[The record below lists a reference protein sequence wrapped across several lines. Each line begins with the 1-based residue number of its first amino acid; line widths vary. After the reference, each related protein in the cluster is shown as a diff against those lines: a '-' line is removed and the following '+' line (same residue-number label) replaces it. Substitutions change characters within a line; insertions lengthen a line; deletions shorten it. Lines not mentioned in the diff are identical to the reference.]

1 MTESLRSRLQPVQR
15 RQVWQTI
22 AVWVVGGLLLG
33 SAIGLGCG
41 VARLATGWAE
51 GGWATTIALLAGP
64 VVGAVA
70 ALAWLLPRP
79 NWIAAARA
87 VDRHYQLKDRTES
100 ALDFARKQVHA
111 DKAAF
116 AELQLADAMS
126 HLSHVEPKAVA
137 PYQAPRF
144 LPGAIVAA
152 AAAIV
157 LALVPLKQDEAS
169 ASPSKPDE
177 NIVAQAEE
185 ISDSIK
191 ELEKELSKDVDPEL
205 EKLLKELKEKA
216 EELKEPGVDVKEAL
230 AKISEMQAAI
240 QSAQSQASLEQVD
253 QQLQEIGEAMASA
266 KALEG
271 AGQALAEGKYDK
283 AMKELTDLGDIELER
298 NEARNTA
305 EKLKKAAKRAKGDAG
320 DGSISDAANEMAE
333 GIEDGDA
340 QKVKGAAKQ
349 LGEKAKG
356 QARKKKINDLLN
368 AELTS
373 LCECK
378 GNCQKN
384 STAKGKKKE
393 KSNNPSQVYGM
404 GESGNIDGDAT
415 NLAANLNK
423 EHINGQA
430 GEGVSEFETSSSS
443 EGRQEA
449 QRGYKDVYQ
458 KYKKMSD
465 AVLES
470 ENIPL
475 GHRQTIRKYFESIRP
490 QQSEEP
496 APTNKPAQ

>member
-1 MTESLRSRLQPVQR
+1 LT
-15 RQVWQTI
+15 
-22 AVWVVGGLLLG
+22 
-33 SAIGLGCG
+33 
-41 VARLATGWAE
+41 TGWSE
-51 GGWATTIALLAGP
+51 GGWLATMALLVGP

-70 ALAWLLPRP
+70 ALVWLLPRP

-100 ALDFARKQVHA
+100 ALDFARKHVPA

-126 HLSHVEPKAVA
+126 HLSRVEPEAVA

-144 LPGAIVAA
+144 LPGAVLAA
-152 AAAIV
+152 ALAVV
-157 LALVPLKQDEAS
+157 LALVPLKQDEVA
-169 ASPSKPDE
+169 ASPSTPDE
-177 NIVAQAEE
+177 NIVAQADE
-185 ISDSIK
+185 IADSLK
-191 ELEKELSKDVDPEL
+191 ELEEELNKDVDPEL
-205 EKLLKELKEKA
+205 EQLLKELKQKA

-283 AMKELTDLGDIELER
+283 AAKELAELDDIELDR

-320 DGSISDAANEMAE
+320 DGSISDASNELAE
-333 GIEDGDA
+333 GIEEGDSD
-340 QKVKGAAKQ
+340 KVKGAAKK
-349 LGEKAKG
+349 LGDKAKG
-356 QARKKKINDLLN
+356 QARKKKISDLLN
-368 AELTS
+368 AELAS

-393 KSNNPSQVYGM
+393 KSLNPSQVYGM
-404 GESGNIDGDAT
+404 SESGNIDGDAT

-423 EHINGQA
+423 EQVTGQA
-430 GEGVSEFETSSSS
+430 GEGESEFETSSSS

-490 QQSEEP
+490 QQDEQSV
-496 APTNKPAQ
+496 K

>member
-1 MTESLRSRLQPVQR
+1 MTDSLRSKLQPVQR
-15 RQVWQTI
+15 RLVWQTT
-22 AVWVVGGLLLG
+22 AVWIVAGLLLG
-33 SAIGLGCG
+33 ATLAVGCG
-41 VARLATGWAE
+41 VARV
-51 GGWATTIALLAGP
+51 TTSWSSGSLFAAISLMAGP
-64 VVGAVA
+64 IIGALA
-70 ALAWLLPRP
+70 ALIWLLPRP

-87 VDRHYQLKDRTES
+87 VDRHYRLKDRTES
-100 ALDFARKQVHA
+100 ALDFARQQVHS

-126 HLSHVEPKAVA
+126 HLDRVEPREVA
-137 PYQAPRF
+137 PYKAPRL

-152 AAAIV
+152 ALAMV
-157 LALVPLKQDEAS
+157 LSLVPLKQDEAS
-169 ASPSKPDE
+169 ASPSLPNE

-185 ISDSIK
+185 ITDSLK
-191 ELEKELSKDVDPEL
+191 ELEEELNKDVDPQL
-205 EKLLKELKEKA
+205 EALLKELKEKA
-216 EELKEPGVDVKEAL
+216 EALKEPGVDVKEAL

-283 AMKELTDLGDIELER
+283 AAKELAELDDIELER
-298 NEARNTA
+298 NEARNVA

-320 DGSISDAANEMAE
+320 DGSISDASNELAE
-333 GIEDGDA
+333 GIEEEDA
-340 QKVKGAAKQ
+340 SKVKGAGKK

-356 QARKKKINDLLN
+356 QARKKKINDLLK
-368 AELTS
+368 AELDS
-373 LCECK
+373 LSECK
-378 GNCQKN
+378 CNCQKN
-384 STAKGKKKE
+384 STAKGKKKQ
-393 KSNNPSQVYGM
+393 KSNSPSQSWGM
-404 GESGNIDGDAT
+404 SESGNIDGDST
-415 NLAANLNK
+415 GLAANLNK
-423 EHINGQA
+423 EQINGQA
-430 GEGVSEFETSSSS
+430 GEGESEFETSSSS

-490 QQSEEP
+490 QQAEE
-496 APTNKPAQ
+496 AAAKSGE

>member
-1 MTESLRSRLQPVQR
+1 M
-15 RQVWQTI
+15 
-22 AVWVVGGLLLG
+22 
-33 SAIGLGCG
+33 
-41 VARLATGWAE
+41 
-51 GGWATTIALLAGP
+51 ALLAGP
-64 VVGAVA
+64 IVGAVA
-70 ALAWLLPRP
+70 ALVWLLPRP
-79 NWIAAARA
+79 NWIA

-100 ALDFARKQVHA
+100 ALDFARRQVPA
-111 DKAAF
+111 DKQAF

-126 HLSHVEPKAVA
+126 HLSRVEPEAVA

-144 LPGAIVAA
+144 LPGAVLAA
-152 AAAIV
+152 ALAVV
-157 LALVPLKQDEAS
+157 LAVVPLKPDEAS
-169 ASPSKPDE
+169 ASPSTPDE
-177 NIVAQAEE
+177 NIVALADE
-185 ISDSIK
+185 IADSLK
-191 ELEKELSKDVDPEL
+191 QLEDELNKDVDPEL
-205 EKLLKELKEKA
+205 EELKQKA

-283 AMKELTDLGDIELER
+283 AAKELAELEDIELER
-298 NEARNTA
+298 NEARSTA
-305 EKLKKAAKRAKGDAG
+305 EKLKKAAKRARGDAG
-320 DGSISDAANEMAE
+320 DGSISDASNELAE
-333 GIEDGDA
+333 GIEEDDSD
-340 QKVKGAAKQ
+340 KVKGAAKK
-349 LGEKAKG
+349 LGDKAKG

-368 AELTS
+368 AELAS
-373 LCECK
+373 LSERK

-393 KSNNPSQVYGM
+393 KSLNPSQVYGM
-404 GESGNIDGDAT
+404 SESGNIDGDTT

-423 EHINGQA
+423 EQITGQA
-430 GEGVSEFETSSSS
+430 GEGESEFETSSSS

-449 QRGYKDVYQ
+449 QRRYKDVYQ

-475 GHRQTIRKYFESIRP
+475 GHRQTIRP
-490 QQSEEP
+490 QQAEE
-496 APTNKPAQ
+496 AAAKKAE

>member
-1 MTESLRSRLQPVQR
+1 M
-15 RQVWQTI
+15 
-22 AVWVVGGLLLG
+22 
-33 SAIGLGCG
+33 
-41 VARLATGWAE
+41 
-51 GGWATTIALLAGP
+51 ALLAGP
-64 VVGAVA
+64 IVGAVA
-70 ALAWLLPRP
+70 ALVWLLPRP
-79 NWIAAARA
+79 NWIA

-100 ALDFARKQVHA
+100 ALDFARRQVPA
-111 DKAAF
+111 DKQAF

-126 HLSHVEPKAVA
+126 HLSRVEPEAVA

-144 LPGAIVAA
+144 LPGAVLAA
-152 AAAIV
+152 ALAVV
-157 LALVPLKQDEAS
+157 LAVVPLKPDEAS
-169 ASPSKPDE
+169 ASPSTPDE
-177 NIVAQAEE
+177 NIVALADE
-185 ISDSIK
+185 IADSLK
-191 ELEKELSKDVDPEL
+191 QLEDELNKDVDPEL
-205 EKLLKELKEKA
+205 EELKQKA

-283 AMKELTDLGDIELER
+283 AAKELAELEDIELER
-298 NEARNTA
+298 NEARSTA
-305 EKLKKAAKRAKGDAG
+305 EKLKKAAKRARGDAG
-320 DGSISDAANEMAE
+320 DGSISDASNELAK
-333 GIEDGDA
+333 GIEEDDSD
-340 QKVKGAAKQ
+340 KVKGAAKK
-349 LGEKAKG
+349 LGDKAKG

-368 AELTS
+368 AELAS
-373 LCECK
+373 LSERK

-393 KSNNPSQVYGM
+393 KSLNPSQVYGM
-404 GESGNIDGDAT
+404 SESGNIDGDTT

-423 EHINGQA
+423 EQITGQA
-430 GEGVSEFETSSSS
+430 GEGESEFETSSSS

-449 QRGYKDVYQ
+449 QRRYKDVYQ

-475 GHRQTIRKYFESIRP
+475 GHRQTIRP
-490 QQSEEP
+490 QQAEE
-496 APTNKPAQ
+496 AAAKKAE